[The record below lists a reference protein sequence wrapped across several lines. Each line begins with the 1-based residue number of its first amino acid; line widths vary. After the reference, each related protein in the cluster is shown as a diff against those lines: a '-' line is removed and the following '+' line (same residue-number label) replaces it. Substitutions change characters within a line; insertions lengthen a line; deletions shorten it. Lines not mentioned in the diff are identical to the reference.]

1 MIDKGSK
8 FIPCIHLSEFDILR
22 FVITNFENNLNRF
35 NSLIQIHKNKSIEET
50 ANLTENINLNLDSCN
65 FIDCFSK
72 KLKCINN
79 TFSKLKFNVNK
90 ECLDFKFNFYKS
102 LPFCSFAGVMNI
114 SFSELKCM
122 KDFIRNKPFK
132 IIDCDKNIGI
142 CFISNTNYDKFVTDN
157 LSDTNTYKILEL
169 DPLDNIKL
177 KINKKINELVSAKTL
192 S

>member
-1 MIDKGSK
+1 
-8 FIPCIHLSEFDILR
+8 
-22 FVITNFENNLNRF
+22 
-35 NSLIQIHKNKSIEET
+35 
-50 ANLTENINLNLDSCN
+50 
-65 FIDCFSK
+65 
-72 KLKCINN
+72 
-79 TFSKLKFNVNK
+79 
-90 ECLDFKFNFYKS
+90 
-102 LPFCSFAGVMNI
+102 MNI